1 MPPLQADPFETVHA
15 PPPLGA
21 DQIHV
26 YLHTLATDCNG
37 RAMTAAARTELDRL
51 LCAYTGRAQAPAL
64 RRGAH
69 GKPYAPDAD
78 GIEFNLSHCGPC
90 LLLAFAREQALGVD
104 IERLRARTSVLALA
118 RRFFDAEEAAALERL
133 PESVRDASFLH
144 LWTRKEAVL
153 KALGDGLQFGLHRLA
168 FAVDPDGTVGGLRH
182 ITGDSGAADGWRLRT
197 FAPAEGV
204 IGALAW
210 LGPERRVR
218 FLRRAGES

>member
-1 MPPLQADPFETVHA
+1 MPPPADPFESVRV

-26 YLHTLATDCNG
+26 YLHTLATDCSG

-51 LCAYTGRAQAPAL
+51 LRAYTGREQAPAL
-64 RRGAH
+64 LRGTH
-69 GKPYAPDAD
+69 GKPHAPDAD
-78 GIEFNLSHCGPC
+78 GIEFNLSHCGPY

-104 IERLRARTSVLALA
+104 IERLRARASVLALA
-118 RRFFDAEEAAALERL
+118 RRFFDTEEAAALERL
-133 PESVRDASFLH
+133 PGPVRDASFLH

-168 FAVDPDGTVGGLRH
+168 FAVDADGAVGGLRH
-182 ITGDSGAADGWRLRT
+182 IAGDGGAADGWHLRT
-197 FAPAEGV
+197 FTPAAGV

-210 LGPERRVR
+210 QGPERHVR
-218 FLRRAGES
+218 LLRLARES